1 MLLYAFV
8 FNNNNNNNNKDENF
22 SFVGNRFKSS
32 PFFRYK
38 YNQLERLTT

>member
-8 FNNNNNNNNKDENF
+8 FNNNNNNKDENF